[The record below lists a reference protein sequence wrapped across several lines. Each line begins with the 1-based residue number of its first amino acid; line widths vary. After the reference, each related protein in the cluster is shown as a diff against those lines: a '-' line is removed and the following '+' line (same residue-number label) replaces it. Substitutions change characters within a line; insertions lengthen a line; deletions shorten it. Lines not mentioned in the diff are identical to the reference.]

1 MWNIFDSLSVPGLA
15 IGDGMIT
22 MPLWAMA
29 TLLAILALFVVMTFV
44 RGGLLGL
51 TVLITLIALA
61 VGTNWI
67 LAELQR
73 MQSRQ
78 ALEARLEELRNYA
91 LAPGS
96 PLSCLDGNANDAI
109 EAGCEQVLFSKPENV
124 AAATAYAASRLS
136 LLSDG
141 LKFVARQDPDF
152 EPRLDQLR
160 SSLERDRFGIASHV
174 LMTNNGC
181 SADQC
186 DRLTLLR
193 DPTRMRNNMRDNAF
207 GSLLARQALAW
218 VAPAQNAATVAA
230 PPGMSGMADVAEN
243 PAAGDAATVQT
254 ATSETPRSAEPAP
267 MPQRRPPRRVN
278 VRARPPAQPGP
289 VALNPARP

>member
-1 MWNIFDSLSVPGLA
+1 LSVPGLA

-29 TLLAILALFVVMTFV
+29 ALLAILTLFVVMTFV

-61 VGTNWI
+61 VGTNWV
-67 LAELQR
+67 LTELQR
-73 MQSRQ
+73 MQGRQ
-78 ALEARLEELRNYA
+78 SLEARLKELRNYA
-91 LAPGS
+91 LAAGS

-109 EAGCEQVLFSKPENV
+109 EAGCEQVLFSRPENV
-124 AAATAYAASRLS
+124 AAATAYSASRLS

-174 LMTNNGC
+174 LMANNGC

-207 GSLLARQALAW
+207 GSLLARHALAW
-218 VAPAQNAATVAA
+218 VAPAQNAATAAA
-230 PPGMSGMADVAEN
+230 PSGMPEMADA
-243 PAAGDAATVQT
+243 PAAGEAALTTQAAATEPPQ
-254 ATSETPRSAEPAP
+254 AEPAP

-278 VRARPPAQPGP
+278 VRPRPPAQPGP

>member
-1 MWNIFDSLSVPGLA
+1 MWNIFDGLSVPGLA

-29 TLLAILALFVVMTFV
+29 ALLAILVLFVVMTFV
-44 RGGLLGL
+44 RGGLIGL

-61 VGTNWI
+61 VGTNWV
-67 LAELQR
+67 LTELQR
-73 MQSRQ
+73 MQGRQ

-109 EAGCEQVLFSKPENV
+109 EAGCEQVLFSRPENV

-141 LKFVARQDPDF
+141 LKFAARQDPDF

-174 LMTNNGC
+174 LTANNGC

-207 GSLLARQALAW
+207 GSLLARHALAW

-230 PPGMSGMADVAEN
+230 PSGMSGMADVAEN
-243 PAAGDAATVQT
+243 PAAGDAAVQA
-254 ATSETPRSAEPAP
+254 ATSEAPRSAEPAP
-267 MPQRRPPRRVN
+267 MPQRRPPRRAN
-278 VRARPPAQPGP
+278 VRPRPPAQPGP

>member
-1 MWNIFDSLSVPGLA
+1 MWTIFDGVSVPGLA
-15 IGDGMIT
+15 IGDGSIT
-22 MPLWAMA
+22 MPLWVMA
-29 TLLAILALFVVMTFV
+29 TFLAILALFVVMTFV
-44 RGGLLGL
+44 RGGLIGL

-61 VGTNWI
+61 VGTNWV

-73 MQSRQ
+73 MHGRQ
-78 ALEARLEELRNYA
+78 ALEMRLEKLRTYA

-109 EAGCEQVLFSKPENV
+109 EAGCEQVLFSRPENV
-124 AAATAYAASRLS
+124 AAATAYAASRIS
-136 LLSDG
+136 LLADG
-141 LKFVARQDPDF
+141 LKFAARQDPDF

-174 LMTNNGC
+174 LMANNGC

-207 GSLLARQALAW
+207 GSLLARHALAW
-218 VAPAQNAATVAA
+218 VAPAQNAARAEA
-230 PPGMSGMADVAEN
+230 PSGMSGVADVAEN
-243 PAAGDAATVQT
+243 PTSGEAPVQTVAPEPAPAAG
-254 ATSETPRSAEPAP
+254 PAP
-267 MPQRRPPRRVN
+267 MPQRRPLRRAN
-278 VRARPPAQPGP
+278 MHPRPPAPPAP